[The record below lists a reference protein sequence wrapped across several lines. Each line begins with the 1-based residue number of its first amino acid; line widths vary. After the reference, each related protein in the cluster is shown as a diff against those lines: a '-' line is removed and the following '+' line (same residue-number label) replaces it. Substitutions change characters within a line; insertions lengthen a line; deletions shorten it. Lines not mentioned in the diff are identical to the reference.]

1 MLVKVN
7 TGLSGTSRF
16 RYKRL
21 NLGKKNKAGDGNRII
36 LRCKKSSKERSLRG
50 YGFPLYRQCTS
61 LELIFFERKVITQ
74 SNTNKKL

>member
-21 NLGKKNKAGDGNRII
+21 NLGKKNKAGDGNRKFYII
-36 LRCKKSSKERSLRG
+36 LKPSNRKELWHAFS
-50 YGFPLYRQCTS
+50 FAQ
-61 LELIFFERKVITQ
+61 RKGQ
-74 SNTNKKL
+74 RYE